1 MDKEQVIIGY
11 VPSKA
16 NSYRER
22 TSQQRITDDV
32 LISSYERTGNVWKT
46 GKEVGICGQA
56 VWERL
61 HKLGI
66 CKGINYWSEEDD
78 KVLIEKY
85 NQYKSQYKLDVLAA
99 ELGRTKQ
106 FICRKAKALGLTNKK
121 DKKMPED
128 IRIRLSEIMTK
139 WISENGH
146 PRGALG
152 YRHTESDIR
161 KMSDAQTRSWKNP
174 KCIRNSEEYR
184 QMLSDRLHNSKML
197 GVMNV
202 FSNRGKHP
210 ITLGGVDFVFK
221 STWEVEVAKRLESLK
236 SEKLIAGWDYEKVHF
251 EFKDVS
257 RLFRSYCPDFDV
269 YFSNGDV
276 LYIEVK
282 GWKMES
288 SMKRISMFRERYP
301 FEKYFLLDKQEYR
314 KVLNE
319 DGYLKNKILSYGRN

>member
-1 MDKEQVIIGY
+1 MEKEQVIIGS

-139 WISENGH
+139 WFLKMDTRVVLLDISIQNLIYEKCQM
-146 PRGALG
+146 PKPALG
-152 YRHTESDIR
+152 R
-161 KMSDAQTRSWKNP
+161 
-174 KCIRNSEEYR
+174 
-184 QMLSDRLHNSKML
+184 
-197 GVMNV
+197 
-202 FSNRGKHP
+202 
-210 ITLGGVDFVFK
+210 
-221 STWEVEVAKRLESLK
+221 
-236 SEKLIAGWDYEKVHF
+236 
-251 EFKDVS
+251 
-257 RLFRSYCPDFDV
+257 
-269 YFSNGDV
+269 
-276 LYIEVK
+276 
-282 GWKMES
+282 
-288 SMKRISMFRERYP
+288 
-301 FEKYFLLDKQEYR
+301 
-314 KVLNE
+314 
-319 DGYLKNKILSYGRN
+319 ILSA